1 MMKQEKFYQPEFIES
16 YLRGFADKADR
27 DTMEKLLQADADLR
41 AEVNFQKDLLDAI
54 AQSRRNDLK
63 QLLQNTPVP
72 TFQPFYKTPVFQ
84 ITAVIVAVATF
95 VAVWLL
101 NLPSENKDFSAK
113 TITEP
118 KTEKIENLAQNKPTE
133 STTENKNAIQNTDSK
148 EITPEPKKELKT
160 TSPKKETAE
169 KNPILNREIFY
180 QYDGNKVLQLFGNF
194 SYELLEKVDV
204 GAGEKTYIY
213 IQNQFYELV
222 PTAPDEVR
230 NLKESIVTDKE
241 QIKLLL
247 EKLPKK

>member
-16 YLRGFADKADR
+16 YLRGFADKADK

-63 QLLQNTPVP
+63 QLLKNTPVP
-72 TFQPFYKTPVFQ
+72 AFQPFYKTPVFQ
-84 ITAVIVAVATF
+84 ITAVVVAVATF

-101 NLPSENKDFSAK
+101 NLPSENKDLKNRA
-113 TITEP
+113 ITEP
-118 KTEKIENLAQNKPTE
+118 KTEKTENFAQNKPTE

-169 KNPILNREIFY
+169 
-180 QYDGNKVLQLFGNF
+180 
-194 SYELLEKVDV
+194 LLK
-204 GAGEKTYIY
+204 A
-213 IQNQFYELV
+213 V
-222 PTAPDEVR
+222 PQV
-230 NLKESIVTDKE
+230 SG
-241 QIKLLL
+241 
-247 EKLPKK
+247 

>member
-16 YLRGFADKADR
+16 YLRGFADKADK

-72 TFQPFYKTPVFQ
+72 AFQPFYQTPVFQ
-84 ITAVIVAVATF
+84 ITAVVVAVATF
-95 VAVWLL
+95 VAIWVL
-101 NLPSENKDFSAK
+101 NLPSENKDLKNRA
-113 TITEP
+113 ITEP
-118 KTEKIENLAQNKPTE
+118 KTEKIENLAQNKTE
-133 STTENKNAIQNTDSK
+133 ESKTEDKNAIQNTDSQK
-148 EITPEPKKELKT
+148 TAPEPKKELKAI
-160 TSPKKETAE
+160 SPKKETAE